1 MTTCISR
8 RACSDKYSFPLS
20 KDGKTKN
27 FVWTEYRCPNEVPEG
42 IKTCV
47 DCSIK
52 ITKYKYQSVPK
63 CDHGLVG
70 GPYPVGSKLY
80 GSPYYIDLI
89 KKGWTILETDEKR
102 AKDAIAKAIS
112 DMPAKKV
119 VTDSAPV
126 NVNIPTAVAV
136 ETLVASPTPAK
147 KPRKPRVVKPSS
159 KSVIPV
165 VNPVMQEPARVTV
178 QSDEKAIMVESTNS
192 PIIVSETI
200 VVKLTKVK
208 YNGKEWY
215 FDSASGKLY
224 EKTTAGVGP
233 YKGRYNTETEKL
245 NTEYPDSDEE
255 L

>member
-47 DCSIK
+47 ECSIK

-119 VTDSAPV
+119 ITDTVINSSV
-126 NVNIPTAVAV
+126 STNVVV

-147 KPRKPRVVKPSS
+147 KPRKPRVAKSTT

-165 VNPVMQEPARVTV
+165 VNTVVKDTIALAV
-178 QSDEKAIMVESTNS
+178 QSNEKAIMVESNNS

-200 VVKLTKVK
+200 VVKLTKIK
-208 YNGKEWY
+208 YNGKEYY
-215 FDSASGKLY
+215 FDSSSGKLY
-224 EKTTAGVGP
+224 EKTSAGVGP

>member
-47 DCSIK
+47 ECSIK

-119 VTDSAPV
+119 VTDTVV
-126 NVNIPTAVAV
+126 NSSVSTNVVV

-147 KPRKPRVVKPSS
+147 KPRKPRVAKPTS

-165 VNPVMQEPARVTV
+165 VNTVVQDTIALAV
-178 QSDEKAIMVESTNS
+178 QSNEKAIMVESNNS

-200 VVKLTKVK
+200 VVKLSKIK
-208 YNGKEWY
+208 YNGKEYY
-215 FDSASGKLY
+215 FDSSSGKLY
-224 EKTTAGVGP
+224 EKTSAGVGP

>member
-47 DCSIK
+47 ECSIK

-119 VTDSAPV
+119 VTDTVV
-126 NVNIPTAVAV
+126 NSSVSTNVVV

-147 KPRKPRVVKPSS
+147 KPRKPRVAKSTT

-165 VNPVMQEPARVTV
+165 VNTVVQDTLALAV
-178 QSDEKAIMVESTNS
+178 QSNEKAIMVESNNS

-200 VVKLTKVK
+200 VVKLTKIK
-208 YNGKEWY
+208 YNGKEYY
-215 FDSASGKLY
+215 FDSSSGKLY
-224 EKTTAGVGP
+224 EKTSAGVGP